1 MYTLPIV
8 VFVRYLSCES
18 QLGGSLFTKP
28 HDIGY
33 SPWSVILHFYPNCG
47 RTFRTPHLRAW
58 GPSQQW
64 RTFQPSCI
72 YAIYRHAKI

>member
-1 MYTLPIV
+1 MADENCTLVHVYLMHIV

-33 SPWSVILHFYPNCG
+33 SP
-47 RTFRTPHLRAW
+47 
-58 GPSQQW
+58 
-64 RTFQPSCI
+64 
-72 YAIYRHAKI
+72 